1 MLLEFFLLFN
11 FVVYIE
17 FFLFDL
23 ILCFFFLIGFVV
35 FGRGVELI
43 VLKFDLEFFFDRF
56 DSCWKKFILGVGK

>member
-1 MLLEFFLLFN
+1 M
-11 FVVYIE
+11 
-17 FFLFDL
+17 
-23 ILCFFFLIGFVV
+23 FFFLIGFVV